1 MEFKHCEKSCLLL
14 LVLLTASTSFAQKLG
29 NPRGDPELRGLYD
42 TWEFSVTVGANNF
55 EGDLGG
61 TPGIGGTFKDY
72 TFHTLRP
79 AFGASAC
86 YNVNPN
92 YGIRAGF
99 NYTWVCGF
107 DSLIPN
113 TGDQERWRIYR
124 NGNFRSNIWEAYV
137 SADIYPL
144 MLFQKTYEIDRLAP
158 VLGVGLGVFHFK
170 PEKLWGGQWNEVQH
184 LHLEG
189 QEFAEYPDRHEYKLT
204 QLYIPITIALK
215 YYLDYTNKW
224 ALTGGLAMRHTF
236 TDYIDD
242 ISTTYI
248 DPNLFD
254 KYLPPDQAALAK
266 QLYSTSIRPEK
277 VKPNILKADPNDK
290 DTYLTFFLT
299 LSIRLFHVSPFMY
312 GR

>member
-1 MEFKHCEKSCLLL
+1 MDLRHCKQTFFLFCL
-14 LVLLTASTSFAQKLG
+14 LLTASSLFAQKLG
-29 NPRGDPELRGLYD
+29 NPRGDPELKGLYD
-42 TWEFSVTVGANNF
+42 TWELSVTIGANNF

-72 TFHTLRP
+72 TLKTLKP
-79 AFGASAC
+79 LIGASAC

-92 YGIRAGF
+92 YAIRAGF
-99 NYTWVCGF
+99 NYTAVKGV
-107 DSLIPN
+107 DSFIKN
-113 TGDQERWRIYR
+113 TGDMERWRIYR
-124 NGNFRSNIWEAYV
+124 NGSFKSNIWEAYIT
-137 SADIYPL
+137 ADIFPL

-158 VLGVGLGVFHFK
+158 ILGVGIGVFHFK
-170 PEKLWGGQWNEVQH
+170 PMKKLGDTWYDLQP
-184 LHLEG
+184 LTLEG
-189 QEFAEYPDRHEYKLT
+189 QGFAEYPDRHPYKLT
-204 QLYIPITIALK
+204 QLYIPVTVAVK

-254 KYLPPDQAALAK
+254 KYLPPDKAAIAR

-277 VKPNILKADPNDK
+277 VKPGILKADPTDK

-299 LSIRLFHVSPFMY
+299 LSVRLFRVSPFMY